1 MDYGRLIATAERYGA
16 ENEKNALL
24 APYTTFR
31 IGGPCDLLVKPASA
45 ECLTEL
51 VKVCRE
57 DDLPFR
63 ILGKGSNILVADE
76 GLRCVVIV
84 PSFAECQVRD
94 DRLVCG
100 AGASLVSV
108 CRVALDNSLT
118 GLEFAFGI
126 PGTVG
131 GALYMNAGAYGGEMK
146 DVAVSCTYIDKEGNL
161 CQMAAEDMNLSYRH
175 SIFEDNGGIITSV
188 TIQLKKGSR
197 EEISAKMNELMN
209 RRRDKQPLDLPSAG
223 STFKRPEGDFAARL
237 IEASGLKG
245 FSVGGA
251 AVSEKHSGF
260 VVNKDKAT
268 FADVM
273 KLIECV
279 KEKVYADSGI
289 MLECEVK
296 IWQ

>member
-1 MDYGRLIATAERYGA
+1 MDYGRLKTTAERYGA
-16 ENEKNALL
+16 EYAENVLL
-24 APYTTFR
+24 APYTTFK
-31 IGGPCDLLVKPASA
+31 IGGLCDVMVKPASA
-45 ECLTEL
+45 ECLAEL
-51 VKVCRE
+51 VKTCRE

-63 ILGKGSNILVADE
+63 VLGKGSNVLVADE
-76 GLRCVVIV
+76 GLRCAVFV
-84 PSFAECQVRD
+84 PVFADCEVQGD
-94 DRLVCG
+94 KLVCG
-100 AGASLVSV
+100 AGASLVSA
-108 CRVALDNSLT
+108 CRTALDNGLT

-146 DVAVSCTYIDKEGNL
+146 DVAISCTYIDEKGDIR
-161 CQMAAEDMNLSYRH
+161 QMQAEEMNLSYRH
-175 SIFEDNGGIITSV
+175 SAFEENGGIITSV
-188 TIQLKKGSR
+188 TLQLREGVR
-197 EEISAKMNELMN
+197 EEISAKMNELMGK
-209 RRRDKQPLDLPSAG
+209 RRDKQPLDLPSAG
-223 STFKRPEGDFAARL
+223 STFKRPQGDFAARL

-279 KEKVYADSGI
+279 KEKVYADSGV
-289 MLECEVK
+289 MLECEVR
-296 IWQ
+296 IWR

>member
-1 MDYGRLIATAERYGA
+1 MDYGRLTATAERYGA
-16 ENEKNALL
+16 EYEKNAAL

-45 ECLTEL
+45 ECLAEL
-51 VKVCRE
+51 VKACRE
-57 DDLPFR
+57 DGVPFR
-63 ILGKGSNILVADE
+63 ILGKGSNVLVADE
-76 GLRCVVIV
+76 GLRCAVFV
-84 PSFAECQVRD
+84 PVFAECRVQGD
-94 DRLVCG
+94 KLICG
-100 AGASLVSV
+100 AGASLAAV
-108 CRVALDNSLT
+108 CRAALDNGLT

-146 DVAVSCTYIDKEGNL
+146 DVAAGCTYIDNTGAICRMK
-161 CQMAAEDMNLSYRH
+161 AEDMSLSYRH
-175 SIFEDNGGIITSV
+175 SIFEENGGIITSV
-188 TIQLKKGSR
+188 TIQLKKGDR
-197 EEISAKMNELMN
+197 EGISAKMNELMGK
-209 RRRDKQPLDLPSAG
+209 RRDKQPLDLPSAG

-260 VVNKDKAT
+260 VVNKDNAT

-273 KLIECV
+273 RLIERV
-279 KEKVYADSGI
+279 KEKVYADSGV
-289 MLECEVK
+289 MLECEVR
-296 IWQ
+296 IWR